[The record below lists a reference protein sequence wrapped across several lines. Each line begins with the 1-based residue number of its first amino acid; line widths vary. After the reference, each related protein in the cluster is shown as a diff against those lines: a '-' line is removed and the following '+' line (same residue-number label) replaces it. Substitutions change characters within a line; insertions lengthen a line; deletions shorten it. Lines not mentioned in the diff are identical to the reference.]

1 MEEVDDY
8 ERQSDLLER
17 FLSNNDKTAFK
28 KLLNM
33 NLTTDKEKEPVA
45 KQPKFL
51 KSMKNRKPTRYYQR
65 MQFHNDDNLFNR
77 YTNDNNYSPGEI
89 NKFKIDFHNIIQD
102 PEYKDK
108 CLKGNYKWGSMKFQ
122 QIKINLAKRKGVSI
136 DDFQMPKIANRQSK
150 QMEMNGQLI
159 MGSNHLAASFKIK
172 KTNTLKIRNSIKDKP
187 KTSEMPG
194 YSRQMSQQI
203 PSEISPLEI
212 KI

>member
-8 ERQSDLLER
+8 ERHSGLLER
-17 FLSNNDKTAFK
+17 FLCNNDKTAFK

-33 NLTTDKEKEPVA
+33 HLSNEKEKEPQVR
-45 KQPKFL
+45 QPKFL
-51 KSMKNRKPTRYYQR
+51 KSMKNRKPTNYYQH
-65 MQFHNDDNLFNR
+65 MNFHNDDSIFNR
-77 YTNDNNYSPGEI
+77 YSENNYTPGEI

-122 QIKINLAKRKGVSI
+122 QIKLNLAKRRGISI
-136 DDFQMPKIANRQSK
+136 DDFQMPKIADRKSK

-159 MGSNHLAASFKIK
+159 MGSNPLAVSYKIK
-172 KTNTLKIRNSIKDKP
+172 KSNFLKIRNSIMDKP
-187 KTSEMPG
+187 KNNEISG

-212 KI
+212 KF

>member
-8 ERQSDLLER
+8 ERHSDLLER
-17 FLSNNDKTAFK
+17 FLCNNDKTAFK

-33 NLTTDKEKEPVA
+33 NLSCEKEKEPQVR
-45 KQPKFL
+45 QPKFL
-51 KSMKNRKPTRYYQR
+51 QSMKNRKPTNYYQH
-65 MQFHNDDNLFNR
+65 MNFHNDDNIFNR
-77 YTNDNNYSPGEI
+77 YNENNYTPGEI

-122 QIKINLAKRKGVSI
+122 QIKLNLAKRRGISI
-136 DDFQMPKIANRQSK
+136 DDFQMPKIADRQSK

-159 MGSNHLAASFKIK
+159 MGNNPLAVSYKMKKSNV
-172 KTNTLKIRNSIKDKP
+172 LKIRNSIMDKP
-187 KTSEMPG
+187 KINEISG

-203 PSEISPLEI
+203 PSEINPFEV
-212 KI
+212 KF

>member
-33 NLTTDKEKEPVA
+33 NLTSDKEKEPPV

-51 KSMKNRKPTRYYQR
+51 KSMKNRKPNHYYQH
-65 MQFHNDDNLFNR
+65 MHFNNDNIFNR
-77 YTNDNNYSPGEI
+77 FTNNNYSPGEI

-122 QIKINLAKRKGVSI
+122 QIKVNLAKRRGISI

-159 MGSNHLAASFKIK
+159 MNNNPLALSYKIR
-172 KTNTLKIRNSIKDKP
+172 KTNTVKIRNSIKEKP
-187 KTSEMPG
+187 KTSEMSG
-194 YSRQMSQQI
+194 YTRQMSQQI
-203 PSEISPLEI
+203 PNEINPLEL